1 MSEEEETPVDPFDA
15 LVSTLSNTMEQ
26 TVVASMNSF
35 FQKLERRLAPSDD
48 TKASNEGEQSTGG
61 SGASTSGLL

>member
-1 MSEEEETPVDPFDA
+1 MSEEEEVVETPVDPFDA
-15 LVSTLSNTMEQ
+15 LASMLSNTMEQ

-48 TKASNEGEQSTGG
+48 TRASNDLHANHTV
-61 SGASTSGLL
+61 A

>member
-1 MSEEEETPVDPFDA
+1 MMSEEEEVIETPVDPFDA
-15 LVSTLSNTMEQ
+15 LASMLSNMMEQ

-48 TKASNEGEQSTGG
+48 TRASNDLHTVG
-61 SGASTSGLL
+61 